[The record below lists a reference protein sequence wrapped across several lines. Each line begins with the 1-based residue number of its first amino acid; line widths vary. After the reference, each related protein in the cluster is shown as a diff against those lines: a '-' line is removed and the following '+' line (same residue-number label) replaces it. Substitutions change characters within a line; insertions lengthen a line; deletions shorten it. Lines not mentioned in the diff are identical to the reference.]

1 MLSETIEIR
10 PFDPA
15 DAEAIS
21 EAEAISAMILQVFDE
36 HVAPTFEPEGVAEFH
51 DFINAD
57 MLIERAK
64 VNITFVAWQH
74 MLSGVE
80 SRRRVVGIIDVKE
93 TDHVSLLFVRTSHM
107 GLGIATA
114 LVARAV
120 EACRA
125 AGRSKMTV
133 NSSLN
138 AQTFYEHMGF
148 EAVAEPQQ
156 THGFSYVP
164 MEKLL

>member
-1 MLSETIEIR
+1 MLSETIEIQ
-10 PFDPA
+10 PFDPV
-15 DAEAIS
+15 DAEEIS
-21 EAEAISAMILQVFDE
+21 DMILQVFDE
-36 HVAPTFEPEGVAEFH
+36 HVAPTFEPEGIAEFH

-64 VNITFVAWQH
+64 VNRAFVAWQH
-74 MLSGVE
+74 ALDGA
-80 SRRRVVGIIDVKE
+80 RRGRRVVGIIDVKE

-125 AGRSKMTV
+125 VGRPKMTV

-138 AQTFYEHMGF
+138 AQTFYERMGF
-148 EAVAEPQQ
+148 RAVAEPQQ

-164 MEKLL
+164 MEKML